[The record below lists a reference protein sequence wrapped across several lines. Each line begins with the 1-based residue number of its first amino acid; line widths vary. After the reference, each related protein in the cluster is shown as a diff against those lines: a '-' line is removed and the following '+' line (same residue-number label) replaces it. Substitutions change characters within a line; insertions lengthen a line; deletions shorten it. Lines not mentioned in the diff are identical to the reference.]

1 MNQFIKTFII
11 SILIVFGIK
20 STYAV
25 FNTDTVI
32 EVDRK
37 NEIGLSGHLRF
48 YRNMKPSGV
57 NSMFYFRHPLS
68 SHAYVGAGLY
78 RFNSFDNKSALS
90 LGLLYRKLLYLSSS
104 CPFWEIETKVDY
116 SNRRFKPSF
125 TIDEMKFNLWGSTA
139 RIGLG
144 YIYKIPGKN
153 LSFEGCLSGS
163 LSYYRYVDLDIYAGS
178 EYNFYTVN
186 YGYRGDMYFTM
197 GVIYY
202 LNH

>member
-68 SHAYVGAGLY
+68 SHAYVGAGYIVLIHSITSQHY
-78 RFNSFDNKSALS
+78 HL
-90 LGLLYRKLLYLSSS
+90 
-104 CPFWEIETKVDY
+104 DY
-116 SNRRFKPSF
+116 
-125 TIDEMKFNLWGSTA
+125 
-139 RIGLG
+139 
-144 YIYKIPGKN
+144 YIV
-153 LSFEGCLSGS
+153 
-163 LSYYRYVDLDIYAGS
+163 SYYI
-178 EYNFYTVN
+178 
-186 YGYRGDMYFTM
+186 
-197 GVIYY
+197 
-202 LNH
+202 